1 LISFWEK
8 EPLLKQLKPLKYNGL
23 ELLANKETKVS
34 NLFFGTV
41 IAVLECIHSV
51 VLLLGAQINHLF
63 GRQKVMDFLTSMKI
77 SSSGLNVQRKLME
90 TVSSNLANIETTRTP
105 EGGPYRRK
113 ELVVTALP
121 LEDDF
126 NEILKSELGENV
138 LQSMI
143 TEIIEDQSEPRLVFN
158 PNHPDAN
165 ETGYVAMPNV
175 DLMTEM
181 VNLITSTRGF
191 EANVTAMNAT
201 KSMAQRAIELGR

>member
-1 LISFWEK
+1 MDIA
-8 EPLLKQLKPLKYNGL
+8 LLRIYSI
-23 ELLANKETKVS
+23 T
-34 NLFFGTV
+34 
-41 IAVLECIHSV
+41 
-51 VLLLGAQINHLF
+51 LLLGAPINHLLK
-63 GRQKVMDFLTSMKI
+63 RQKAMDFLTSMKI

-113 ELVVTALP
+113 ELVVSALP
-121 LEDDF
+121 FEENF
-126 NEILKSELGENV
+126 NAMLKSELGENV
-138 LQSMI
+138 LQTMI

-165 ETGYVAMPNV
+165 ETGYVSMPNV

-181 VNLITSTRGF
+181 VNLVTSTRGF
-191 EANVTAMNAT
+191 EANVTALNAS